1 MSILLVTHKSSREHH
16 NPAGHPEHVGRLDAV
31 TLGVWDA
38 GVPIHE
44 LTAPPV
50 DRELLE
56 LVHARSYIG
65 EIETFCASGGGGIDQ
80 DTYTVVGSFNA
91 ALHAAG
97 AGPAAVDALSGGGAD
112 AGFVVVRPPGHHAEH
127 SRAMGFCLFNN
138 VAVTAAYL
146 RSRGERVAIIDW
158 DVHHGNGTQNTFYR
172 DPDVL
177 YVSVH
182 EFPFYP
188 GTGWIEERGAGPGT
202 GMTVNVPLP
211 GGTSAVG
218 YLSAFRRIV
227 VPVVQQFSPDWI
239 LVSNGYDAHRL
250 DPIGGMLLE
259 SEHYG
264 WLSRWV
270 VSQIP
275 RSRTIAFLEGG
286 YDLGALRS
294 SAEAT
299 VVGLSGSGQPPTW
312 PTEVTGSAARVVDL
326 AIEGLSST
334 WKLR

>member
-1 MSILLVTHKSSREHH
+1 
-16 NPAGHPEHVGRLDAV
+16 
-31 TLGVWDA
+31 VWEAD
-38 GVPIHE
+38 VPI
-44 LTAPPV
+44 
-50 DRELLE
+50 LE
-56 LVHARSYIG
+56 LVAPAVDRDLLERVHARPYIG
-65 EIETFCASGGGGIDQ
+65 EMEAFCAAGGGGIDQ
-80 DTYTVVGSFNA
+80 DTYAVGGSFNA

-97 AGPAAVDALSGGGAD
+97 AGPAAVDALGAGGAE

-146 RSRGERVAIIDW
+146 RSRGQRVAIIDW

-188 GTGWIEERGAGPGT
+188 GTGWIDEIGAGPGT

-211 GGTSAVG
+211 GGTPAVG
-218 YLSAFRRIV
+218 YLNAFGRIV
-227 VPVVQQFSPDWI
+227 VPVVEQFSPDWI

-270 VSQIP
+270 VTQVP
-275 RSRTIAFLEGG
+275 RARTIAFLEGG
-286 YDLGALRS
+286 YDLDALRTS
-294 SAEAT
+294 SAAS
-299 VVGLSGSGQPPTW
+299 VIGLSGIGQLPTW
-312 PTEVTGSAARVVDL
+312 PDAVPGSASRVVELVVD
-326 AIEGLSST
+326 GLSST
-334 WKLR
+334 WKLH